1 MNDLLRL
8 EMWFYKIQNS
18 IKDHKSVSPSRNKE
32 AVQILTRALK
42 NLDDTKEKLDDMT
55 WKSFQSQQ

>member
-8 EMWFYKIQNS
+8 EMWFYKIPNS

-42 NLDDTKEKLDDMT
+42 NLDNTKEKLDDMT